1 MSYIMVTELTKD
13 RYEEYEEF
21 NKNHPKGHFM
31 QSVLWAQMKPD
42 WKNVILICT
51 DENNKIKGSMSVL
64 IRPVPIIKRT
74 IMYSPRGPV
83 CDLDDKETLKELY
96 DGIRTLAK
104 KHKAYVFKADPD
116 VKSDNEAFKQNL
128 TDAGFKIIP
137 GSKNFEGIQPCFVF
151 RLDVAGKTEEE
162 VFNIFHSK
170 TRYNIRLSVKKGVT
184 VRLGGKEDVKDFQ
197 CLMEETGLRD
207 EFVVRPA
214 SYFEKMLDVYG
225 DNARLY
231 MADFEGKP
239 IAGTLA
245 IYYGNKVWYLYGASG
260 NAYRNVMPN
269 YQLQWEMIRWS
280 IEKGCD
286 IYDFRGVSGDLSEDN
301 PLYGLYRFKKGF
313 NGEFTEFLGEIE
325 IIFSPFINWAVHNG
339 EKIFRELRRKLYL
352 LKKK

>member
-1 MSYIMVTELTKD
+1 MVTELTKD

-51 DENNKIKGSMSVL
+51 DKNNKIKGSMSVL
-64 IRPVPIIKRT
+64 IRPVPVIKRT

-96 DGIRTLAK
+96 DGIKALAK

-116 VKSDNEAFKQNL
+116 VKSDNELFKQNL
-128 TDAGFKIIP
+128 KDAGFKITP
-137 GSKNFEGIQPCFVF
+137 GSQTFDGIQPCFVY
-151 RLDVAGKTEEE
+151 RLDVSGKTEEDI
-162 VFNIFHSK
+162 FNNFQSK
-170 TRYNIRLSVKKGVT
+170 TRYNVRLSVKKGVT
-184 VRLGGKEDVKDFQ
+184 VRLGGKEDIKDFQ
-197 CLMEETGLRD
+197 RLMEETGLRD

-214 SYFEKMLDVYG
+214 SYFEKMLEVYG

-286 IYDFRGVSGDLSEDN
+286 IYDFRGVPGDVPEDH
-301 PLYGLYRFKKGF
+301 PLYGLVRFKRGF
-313 NGEFTEFLGEIE
+313 NGEYTEFLGEAE
-325 IIFSPFINWAVHNG
+325 IVFSPFTNWAVHNG

-352 LKKK
+352 LKNKK

>member
-1 MSYIMVTELTKD
+1 MVTELTKD

-31 QSVLWAQMKPD
+31 QSVLWAKMKPE

-51 DENNKIKGSMSVL
+51 DKNNKIKGSMSVL
-64 IRPVPIIKRT
+64 IRPVPVIKRT

-96 DGIRTLAK
+96 DGIKKLAK

-116 VKSDNEAFKQNL
+116 VKSDNEVFKQNL
-128 TDAGFKIIP
+128 KDAGFKITP
-137 GSKNFEGIQPCFVF
+137 GSQTFDGIQPCFVF
-151 RLDVAGKTEEE
+151 RLDVSGKTEEE
-162 VFNIFHSK
+162 IFNNFQSK
-170 TRYNIRLSVKKGVT
+170 TRYNVRLSVKKGVT
-184 VRLGGKEDVKDFQ
+184 VRLGGKEDIKDFQ
-197 CLMEETGLRD
+197 RLMEETGLRD

-214 SYFEKMLDVYG
+214 SYFEKMLEVYG
-225 DNARLY
+225 ENARLY
-231 MADFEGKP
+231 MADYEGKP

-286 IYDFRGVSGDLSEDN
+286 IYDFRGVPGDVPEDH
-301 PLYGLYRFKKGF
+301 PLYGLVRFKRGF
-313 NGEFTEFLGEIE
+313 NGEYTEFLGEAE
-325 IIFSPFINWAVHNG
+325 IVFSPFINWAVHRG
-339 EKIFRELRRKLYL
+339 EQIFRELRRKRYL
-352 LKKK
+352 RKNKNK

>member
-1 MSYIMVTELTKD
+1 MVTELTKD
-13 RYEEYEEF
+13 RIEEYEAF
-21 NKNHPKGHFM
+21 NQAHPKGHFM
-31 QSVLWAQMKPD
+31 QSVLWGQMKPD
-42 WKNVILICT
+42 WKNVILIST
-51 DENNKIKGSMSVL
+51 DENNKINGAVNVL

-96 DGIRTLAK
+96 DGIKELAK

-116 VKSDNEAFKQNL
+116 VKSDNEAFKESL
-128 TDAGFKIIP
+128 KEAGFRIIP

-151 RLDVAGKTEEE
+151 RLDVKDKTEEE
-162 VFNIFHSK
+162 VFDIFHSK
-170 TRYNIRLSVKKGVT
+170 TRYNIRLSMKKGVT
-184 VRLGGKEDVKDFQ
+184 VRLGTKEDVKDFQ
-197 CLMEETGLRD
+197 RLMEETGQRD

-214 SYFEKMLDVYG
+214 AYFEKMLDVYG
-225 DNARLY
+225 ENARLY

-280 IEKGCD
+280 IEKHCD

-325 IIFSPFINWAVHNG
+325 IIFSPFINWAVHHG
-339 EKIFRELRRKLYL
+339 EKIFRELRRRIYL
-352 LKKK
+352 LRKK

>member
-1 MSYIMVTELTKD
+1 MVTELTKD

-51 DENNKIKGSMSVL
+51 DSNNKIKGAMSVL
-64 IRPVPIIKRT
+64 IRPVPVIKRT

-83 CDLDDKETLKELY
+83 CNLDDKETLKELY
-96 DGIRTLAK
+96 DGIKKLAK

-116 VKSDNEAFKQNL
+116 VKCDNEAFKQNL

-162 VFNIFHSK
+162 VFDIFHSK

-197 CLMEETGLRD
+197 RLMEETGLRD

-325 IIFSPFINWAVHNG
+325 VVFSRFTNWAVHRG
-339 EKIFRELRRKLYL
+339 EQIFREMRRKRYL
-352 LKKK
+352 RKKNKA

>member
-1 MSYIMVTELTKD
+1 MITELTKD
-13 RYEEYEEF
+13 RIEEYEAF
-21 NKNHPKGHFM
+21 NSAHPKGHFM
-31 QSVLWAQMKPD
+31 QSVLWGQMKPD
-42 WKNVILICT
+42 WKNVILIST
-51 DENNKIKGSMSVL
+51 DKDNKIKGAINVL
-64 IRPVPIIKRT
+64 IRPVPVIKRT

-83 CDLDDKETLKELY
+83 CDPDDLETLKELAE
-96 DGIRTLAK
+96 GVKNLAK

-116 VKSDNEAFKQNL
+116 VKSDNEAFKENL
-128 TDAGFKIIP
+128 RKAGFQIIP

-151 RLDVAGKTEEE
+151 RLDVKDKTEEE

-184 VRLGGKEDVKDFQ
+184 VRLGTKKDVADFQ
-197 CLMEETGLRD
+197 RLMVETGQRD

-214 SYFEKMLDVYG
+214 SYFEKMLEVYG

-269 YQLQWEMIRWS
+269 YQLQWEMIRWA
-280 IEKGCD
+280 IEKKCD

-325 IIFSPFINWAVHNG
+325 IVFSPFINWAVHHG
-339 EKIFRELRRKLYL
+339 EKIFRELRRRIYLL
-352 LKKK
+352 LKK

>member
-1 MSYIMVTELTKD
+1 MVTELTKD

-31 QSVLWAQMKPD
+31 QSVLWAEMKPD

-51 DENNKIKGSMSVL
+51 DEAGKIKGSMSVL
-64 IRPVPIIKRT
+64 IRPVPVIKRT

-96 DGIRTLAK
+96 DGIKKLAK

-116 VKSDNEAFKQNL
+116 VKSDNEVFKQNL
-128 TDAGFKIIP
+128 KDAGFKITP
-137 GSKNFEGIQPCFVF
+137 GSQTFDGIQPCFVF

-162 VFNIFHSK
+162 IFNNFQSK
-170 TRYNIRLSVKKGVT
+170 TRYNVRLSLKKGVT
-184 VRLGGKEDVKDFQ
+184 VRLGGKEDIPDFQ
-197 CLMEETGLRD
+197 RLMEETGLRD

-214 SYFEKMLDVYG
+214 SYFEKMLEVYG
-225 DNARLY
+225 ENARLY
-231 MADFEGKP
+231 MADYEGKT

-286 IYDFRGVSGDLSEDN
+286 IYDFRGVPGDVPEDH
-301 PLYGLYRFKKGF
+301 PLYGLVRFKRGF
-313 NGEFTEFLGEIE
+313 NGEYTEFLGEAE
-325 IIFSPFINWAVHNG
+325 IVFSPFVNWAVHRG
-339 EKIFRELRRKLYL
+339 EQIFRELRRKRYL
-352 LKKK
+352 RKNKNK

>member
-1 MSYIMVTELTKD
+1 MVTELTKD

-31 QSVLWAQMKPD
+31 QSVLWAQMKPE

-51 DENNKIKGSMSVL
+51 DKNNKIKGSMSVL
-64 IRPVPIIKRT
+64 IRPVPVIKRT

-96 DGIRTLAK
+96 DGIKKLAK

-116 VKSDNEAFKQNL
+116 VKSDNEVFKQNL
-128 TDAGFKIIP
+128 KNAGFKITP
-137 GSKNFEGIQPCFVF
+137 GSQTFDGIQPCFVF
-151 RLDVAGKTEEE
+151 RLDVSGKTEEE
-162 VFNIFHSK
+162 IFNNFQSK
-170 TRYNIRLSVKKGVT
+170 TRYNVRLSVKKGVT
-184 VRLGGKEDVKDFQ
+184 VRLGGKEDINDFQ
-197 CLMEETGLRD
+197 RLMEETGLRD

-214 SYFEKMLDVYG
+214 SYFEKMLEVYG

-231 MADFEGKP
+231 MADYEGKP

-286 IYDFRGVSGDLSEDN
+286 IYDFRGVPGDVPEDH
-301 PLYGLYRFKKGF
+301 PLYGLVRFKRGF
-313 NGEFTEFLGEIE
+313 NGEYTEFLGEAE
-325 IIFSPFINWAVHNG
+325 IVFSPFINWAVHRG
-339 EKIFRELRRKLYL
+339 EQIFRELRRKRYL
-352 LKKK
+352 RKNKNK